1 MKQFSR
7 RCILALLA
15 AALGAALGYVDI
27 GAPAQAGQ
35 SEWAGK
41 KLVVGIHNRTPW
53 GFRDKRNNVVGIH
66 PDIVRAVFAPLGVT
80 EFEFVV
86 SDFGAMIPGLL
97 AGRFDIIASGVAIT
111 PARCEQVLFSEP
123 DVAVGDSLLVLKGN
137 PLKLHSYED
146 VAKNPNVRLAGGRGS
161 ENTKNALAAGIPES
175 QVAMF
180 PNNEAAVSAILAGR
194 ADAATLSVPSA
205 IGVIEEQKVQG
216 IERALPFKGLIK
228 PNGQPAKLYTGIVFP
243 KGSAKLRDAYN
254 AEFAKLRAE
263 GRLAP
268 IMAKYLFTADDDAG
282 SITTAQICGGNG

>member
-1 MKQFSR
+1 MQRLSCRYFV
-7 RCILALLA
+7 LLA
-15 AALGAALGYVDI
+15 AALGAIALGHLRDATPVR
-27 GAPAQAGQ
+27 AGQ

-53 GFRDKRNNVVGIH
+53 AYRDKQNNVVGIH

-80 EFEFVV
+80 EFEFVI

-97 AGRFDIIASGVAIT
+97 AGRFDLIASGVAIT

-146 VAKNPNVRLAGGRGS
+146 VAKNPQARLAGGRGS

-205 IGVIEEQKVQG
+205 IGVIEEQKVEG

-228 PNGQPAKLYTGIVFP
+228 PNGQPAKLYTGMVFP
-243 KGSAKLRDAYN
+243 KSSAKLRDAYN

-263 GRLAP
+263 GRLTP
-268 IMAKYLFTADDDAG
+268 IMAKYLFTTDDDAG
-282 SITTAQICGGNG
+282 AITTAQICGGNG

>member
-1 MKQFSR
+1 MTPLSR
-7 RCILALLA
+7 RRIPLLLA
-15 AALGAALGYVDI
+15 AALSVATLTCLGSAAPVQ
-27 GAPAQAGQ
+27 AQA

-53 GFRDKRNNVVGIH
+53 GYRDKQNNVVGIH

-80 EFEFVV
+80 EFDFVV

-146 VAKNPNVRLAGGRGS
+146 VAKNPQARLAGGRGS

-175 QVAMF
+175 QVSMF

-205 IGVIEEQKVQG
+205 IGVIEEQKVEG
-216 IERALPFKGLIK
+216 IERALPFKGLTR
-228 PNGQPAKLYTGIVFP
+228 PNGQAAKLYTGIVFP
-243 KGSAKLRDAYN
+243 ERQCTSCATPTTPNSPRSA
-254 AEFAKLRAE
+254 
-263 GRLAP
+263 P
-268 IMAKYLFTADDDAG
+268 TAG
-282 SITTAQICGGNG
+282 

>member
-1 MKQFSR
+1 MPFSR
-7 RCILALLA
+7 RRISALLA
-15 AALGAALGYVDI
+15 VAVCGATLTGLDRV
-27 GAPAQAGQ
+27 APARAET

-53 GFRDKRNNVVGIH
+53 GFRDKQNNIAGIH
-66 PDIVRAVFAPLGVT
+66 PDIVRAVFAPLGIT

-146 VAKNPNVRLAGGRGS
+146 IAKNPQARLAGGRGS

-175 QVAMF
+175 QVSMF

-205 IGVIEEQKVQG
+205 IGVIEEQRVEG
-216 IERALPFKGLIK
+216 VERALPFKGLIK
-228 PNGQPAKLYTGIVFP
+228 PNGQPARLYTGIVFP
-243 KGSAKLRDAYN
+243 KSSAKLRDAYN
-254 AEFAKLRAE
+254 AEFAKLRAA
-263 GRLAP
+263 GKLTS
-268 IMAKYLFTADDDAG
+268 IMQKYLFTTDDDAG
-282 SITTAQICGGNG
+282 TITTAQICAGNG

>member
-1 MKQFSR
+1 MR
-7 RCILALLA
+7 
-15 AALGAALGYVDI
+15 
-27 GAPAQAGQ
+27 AQA

-53 GFRDKRNNVVGIH
+53 GYRDKQNNVVGIH
-66 PDIVRAVFAPLGVT
+66 PDIVRTVFAPLGIT
-80 EFEFVV
+80 EFDFVV

-146 VAKNPNVRLAGGRGS
+146 VAKNPQARLAGGRGS

-175 QVAMF
+175 QVSMF

-205 IGVIEEQKVQG
+205 IGVIEEQKVAG
-216 IERALPFKGLIK
+216 IERALPFKGLTK

-243 KGSAKLRDAYN
+243 KDNAKLRDAYN
-254 AEFAKLRAE
+254 VQLAKVRAE
-263 GRLAP
+263 GRLTP
-268 IMAKYLFTADDDAG
+268 IMTKYLFTSDDDAG
-282 SITTAQICGGNG
+282 SITTAQICAGNS